1 MYKEFKIKNFRCFED
16 FEIKN
21 LKRINLFAG
30 KNNVGK
36 TALLEALFIH
46 AGGFN
51 PELLIRVNTF
61 RGIETIKVD
70 LYDKSV
76 FSLNF
81 LFLNFDTL
89 KKIHLK
95 SKDSKNKVREVS
107 IDIPDRIENIKEF
120 QDLIGQ
126 YTELVSKG
134 EIKIVRLKSKE
145 KDKEKTS
152 YLAFTP
158 KGLQFI
164 PFPPPQPSFPAIF
177 LPSKLKLPHSET
189 AERFSKLAQRKE
201 ENLVVEILQIVEPS
215 LKSLLILSPSSIP
228 MLYGDIGDSRIP
240 LPLMGEGMVKL
251 TELVLSIASAQ
262 NGIVLIDEFENGI
275 HYSALV
281 DVWKAVMESAEKFN
295 CQIFATTHSFE
306 CIKAAHR
313 AFSEM
318 YPEQK
323 DYDFSFYRLEK
334 VDNKIVAKHYDREA
348 LEGAID
354 IGLEVR

>member
-36 TALLEALFIH
+36 TALLESLFIH
-46 AGGFN
+46 SGGYN
-51 PELLIRVNTF
+51 TELLIRVNTF
-61 RGIETIKVD
+61 RGIEIIKVD
-70 LYDKSV
+70 PYDKSV
-76 FSLNF
+76 FSLDF
-81 LFLNFDTL
+81 LFLNFDTSR
-89 KKIHLK
+89 KIELK
-95 SKDSKNKVREVS
+95 SKDSENIVREVS

-126 YTELVSKG
+126 YIDLASKG
-134 EIKIVRLKSKE
+134 EIKIVRLIAKE
-145 KDKEKTS
+145 EDKERIS
-152 YLAFTP
+152 FLVFTP

-164 PFPPPQPSFPAIF
+164 PFPPPQPSFPTVF
-177 LPSKLKLPHSET
+177 LPSKLRLPYAET
-189 AERFSKLAQRKE
+189 AERFSKLAQRRE
-201 ENLVVEILQIVEPS
+201 ENLVVEILQIIEPS
-215 LKSLLILSPSSIP
+215 LKSLLILSSGGIP
-228 MLYGDIGDSRIP
+228 MLYGEVGDSRIP
-240 LPLMGEGMVKL
+240 LSLMGEGMVKL
-251 TELVLSIASAQ
+251 TELVLSIARAQ

-275 HYSALV
+275 HYSVLV
-281 DVWKAVMESAEKFN
+281 DLWKVVMKSAEKFN

-306 CIKAAHR
+306 CIKAAHI

-318 YPEQK
+318 YPEQN

-334 VDNKIVAKHYDREA
+334 VDNKIVAKHYDRDA
-348 LEGAID
+348 LAVTLD